1 MNYKF
6 LIDYNTFMLDIIDY
20 LDQSYTD
27 INIAVPLLI
36 QKVGSVFPYL
46 PLFSGIENIY
56 DGFSTVS
63 ALIGYT

>member
-1 MNYKF
+1 
-6 LIDYNTFMLDIIDY
+6 MLNIIDY
-20 LDQSYTD
+20 LDQSCTD

-46 PLFSGIENIY
+46 PLFSGTENIY